1 MSKLSETGIVKKV
14 AAQAAER
21 VSRRTISALQK
32 RTETTSGDDSGFKT
46 VWDEVCVQVQYER
59 SFYWDAYDETVRTFV
74 AAHSRSYP
82 NTNAKPFGFRLIKAS
97 IGTVKTR
104 RTVNNTLSLLMT

>member
-1 MSKLSETGIVKKV
+1 MLRSELGMPKLCETAIVKEV

-32 RTETTSGDDSGFKT
+32 RAETTSGDDSGLKT

-59 SFYWDAYDETVRTFV
+59 SFYWDAYDETVRGFV
-74 AAHSRSYP
+74 AAYIEELTPTRTRVP
-82 NTNAKPFGFRLIKAS
+82 LAS
-97 IGTVKTR
+97 D
-104 RTVNNTLSLLMT
+104 